1 MITIYTGL
9 PGSGK
14 SLRTAKEILKVL
26 KRNFGYWKK
35 SGIKRELWSNIK
47 ISPAL
52 EEQYEGFI
60 KYWEDP
66 EMLVK
71 LRDVDIVWDEIATY
85 LDSTQ
90 YANTPL
96 ELKRWLQQHR
106 KYGIDI
112 YGNTQDFLMVDIAM
126 RRLTNEVWYCRKML
140 GSRDKSATRP
150 EVEKPWGLILI
161 RELDSD
167 SFASD
172 KTEYRFSG
180 WEFLTIRKKYTDAFD
195 TQQEIRPGKYPPLR
209 HILRACADE
218 NCGFEKVVHI

>member
-14 SLRTAKEILKVL
+14 SLRTAKEILKIL
-26 KRNFGYWKK
+26 KRNFQYWKQ
-35 SGIKRELWSNIK
+35 SGIRRELWSNIK
-47 ISPAL
+47 ISEEL
-52 EEQYEGFI
+52 ETRYEGFI

-66 EMLVK
+66 EVLVK

-126 RRLTNEVWYCRKML
+126 RRLTNEVWLCRKML

-150 EVEKPWGLILI
+150 AVLKPWGVVLI
-161 RELDSD
+161 RQLDPD

-180 WEFLTIRKKYTDAFD
+180 WEMLLIRKKYTDAFD
-195 TQQEIRPGKYPPLR
+195 TQQEIKPGKYPPLR
-209 HILRACADE
+209 HILRTCAHE
-218 NCGFEKVVHI
+218 GCGFEKVVHI